1 MMEGEDR
8 MENQGLITL
17 VFSYL
22 HTWYKTKT
30 DQGKHKQLI
39 LDKHILTVKQYV
51 TGTDSQRKV
60 LIALQ
65 YFFKTVNNKGQTESK
80 NKICKDFI
88 FIFNVNS

>member
-22 HTWYKTKT
+22 QTWYKTKT
-30 DQGKHKQLI
+30 DREKYKQLI

-65 YFFKTVNNKGQTESK
+65 YFVKTLNNKGQTESK
-80 NKICKDFI
+80 NKIYNNFV
-88 FIFNVNS
+88 FIFNINS

>member
-1 MMEGEDR
+1 MEGEDR

-22 HTWYKTKT
+22 QTWYKTKT
-30 DQGKHKQLI
+30 DREKYKQLI

-65 YFFKTVNNKGQTESK
+65 YFVKTLNNKGQTESK
-80 NKICKDFI
+80 NKIYNNFV
-88 FIFNVNS
+88 FIFNINS

>member
-17 VFSYL
+17 VFSYVQ
-22 HTWYKTKT
+22 TWYKTKT
-30 DQGKHKQLI
+30 DRDKYKQLI

-65 YFFKTVNNKGQTESK
+65 YLFKTVNNKGQTESK
-80 NKICKDFI
+80 NKIYKDFI

>member
-1 MMEGEDR
+1 MEGEDR

-22 HTWYKTKT
+22 RTWYKTKA
-30 DQGKHKQLI
+30 DKDKYKQLI

-88 FIFNVNS
+88 LIFNVNS

>member
-22 HTWYKTKT
+22 QTWYKTKT
-30 DQGKHKQLI
+30 DREKYKQLI

-65 YFFKTVNNKGQTESK
+65 YFVKTLNNKGQTESK
-80 NKICKDFI
+80 NKI
-88 FIFNVNS
+88 

>member
-1 MMEGEDR
+1 MEGEDR

-22 HTWYKTKT
+22 QTWYKTKT
-30 DQGKHKQLI
+30 DREKYKQLI

-65 YFFKTVNNKGQTESK
+65 YFVKTLNNKGQTESK
-80 NKICKDFI
+80 NKI
-88 FIFNVNS
+88 

>member
-1 MMEGEDR
+1 MEGEDR

-22 HTWYKTKT
+22 RTWYKTKA
-30 DQGKHKQLI
+30 DQDKYKQLI

-65 YFFKTVNNKGQTESK
+65 YFFKTLNNKGQTESK
-80 NKICKDFI
+80 NKISKDFI